1 MRDRAETMELLL
13 WRWSVGVQ
21 WASLAMIAVFF
32 AALATTIRLAEL
44 RPWAAAWAFNL
55 GALGATFLYWSWRSA
70 DGTGRHFPVLA
81 AAYMATKCCF
91 VILLAYGALQL
102 KRPGVRPFPLVPALL
117 GAGSYG
123 VAGLALPTLE
133 ALGVVQ
139 NLVGALLF
147 AAAGALVLQSPREV
161 GTTALGLAMLLRAFL
176 HAATSGL
183 FLVTSGW
190 VVVSPDFV
198 EKGRAITA
206 SLSFID
212 AGAEWLLALA
222 SVLAL
227 SDRLSRQLRQYN
239 ADLLA
244 AQEDLRRL
252 ADRDPLTAL
261 ANRRA
266 LPEVFRSVQP
276 QGALLLFLDLDGFK
290 TVNDSFGHQVGDAC
304 LRRFAAHLRD
314 CFRPSDALLRYG
326 GDEFLVVAPG
336 LDRGG
341 AQDRVDR
348 LRELVSHS
356 TEAGPAIAFS
366 VGAAVLPPGGQPEV
380 ALAEADQ
387 SMYADKGE
395 RSAS

>member
-1 MRDRAETMELLL
+1 MELLL

-32 AALATTIRLAEL
+32 AALASTIRLAEL
-44 RPWAAAWAFNL
+44 RSWAAAWACNL
-55 GALGATFLYWSWRSA
+55 AALGVTFVYWSWRTGDAS
-70 DGTGRHFPVLA
+70 GRHFPVLA
-81 AAYMATKCCF
+81 ASYMLAKSCF
-91 VILLAYGALQL
+91 VVLLIYGAMQL
-102 KRPGVRPFPLVPALL
+102 RRPGIKPFPLSRALL
-117 GAGSYG
+117 GAAAYG
-123 VAGLALPTLE
+123 IAGLATPTLE
-133 ALGVVQ
+133 VLGVVQ
-139 NLVGALLF
+139 NLVAGVLF
-147 AAAGALVLQSPREV
+147 TVGGVLVLQAPREV
-161 GTTALGLAMLLRAFL
+161 GTSWLGLALLLRAAL
-176 HAATSGL
+176 SVVTSGL
-183 FLVTSGW
+183 FVATVGW
-190 VVVSPDFV
+190 VSVSAGFV
-198 EKGRAITA
+198 ETARSIVA

-227 SDRLSRQLRQYN
+227 SDRMSRQLRQSN

-276 QGALLLFLDLDGFK
+276 SGALVLFLDLDGFK
-290 TVNDSFGHQVGDAC
+290 GVNDRFGHQVGDEC
-304 LRRFAAHLRD
+304 LRRFADHLRE

-326 GDEFLVVAPG
+326 GDEFLIVAPG
-336 LDRGG
+336 LDAGG
-341 AQDRVDR
+341 ARERVER
-348 LRELVSHS
+348 LREILLRSKD
-356 TEAGPAIAFS
+356 AGPEVGFS
-366 VGAAVLPPGGQPEV
+366 VGMAVLPPGGQPEA
-380 ALAEADQ
+380 ALAAADQ